1 MKIFKRS
8 ALLGSR
14 RCCLIFAVLLISAS
28 CKQSTDNAGPE
39 NSDQK
44 TSNVTTEAI
53 PFSVGD
59 VISLKGV
66 NGKFVSGKE
75 GFSAMIC
82 NVTTA
87 TALEKFTVIDAGGG
101 KIALRSKAKYTSSE
115 NGTQAMNCNRT
126 SVGEQEK
133 FTVISNADGTIS
145 LKGNNNKYVS
155 SENGTQAMNCNRA
168 AIDGWEKFTVVN
180 YTSTPPGNE
189 VWRIANLTN
198 FESYPDPNS
207 DECINYNG
215 CLWAGQFAFVNG
227 VQPLSWVQA
236 NNIIAIH
243 SKDAGQYQLKTFR
256 LRQGNKTIDAKVYD
270 MCSDSDCNGCCTINA
285 NQNGAGFL
293 IDVEKFTMQRFGTG
307 SGIVEWRC
315 LDCN

>member
-1 MKIFKRS
+1 MKTFNVSQVLRS
-8 ALLGSR
+8 RLIPALAAGM
-14 RCCLIFAVLLISAS
+14 LLINA
-28 CKQSTDNAGPE
+28 CKEKQESPETLAPKDNLAP
-39 NSDQK
+39 N
-44 TSNVTTEAI
+44 TEAVAFNI
-53 PFSVGD
+53 GD
-59 VISLKGV
+59 NISLKGN

-75 GFSAMIC
+75 GFSVMIC

-101 KIALRSKAKYTSSE
+101 KIALRSKGKYASSE

-126 SVGEQEK
+126 TIGDYEK
-133 FTVISNADGTIS
+133 FTVVNNADGTIS
-145 LKGNNNKYVS
+145 LRGNNNRYVS
-155 SENGTQAMNCNRA
+155 SENGAQGMTCNRTT
-168 AIDGWEKFTVVN
+168 IDGWEKFTLVN
-180 YTSTPPGNE
+180 NTAPSGE
-189 VWRIANLTN
+189 VWNTANLTN
-198 FESYPDPNS
+198 FESYPDPGS
-207 DECINYNG
+207 EECIKFNG
-215 CLWAGQFAFVNG
+215 CTWAGQFAFLNG

-270 MCSDSDCNGCCTINA
+270 MCADSDCNGCCTINA
-285 NQNGAGFL
+285 TQNGQNFL
-293 IDVEKFTMQRFGTG
+293 IDVEKYTMQRFGTG